1 MIEKST
7 NTVLGPL
14 VLGMSLLNPAAVS
27 GQTGSG
33 PDMTWVEKYVTYA
46 QDAEGHL
53 RLTDV
58 HFLSEVVFD
67 VFDEMAGVEARLY
80 AGDRLVATYDPSSDK
95 SAFTNGSFYTR
106 KTRSFDSLAALDET
120 WPPDTRFRWEIQYPD
135 RLKVLPEI
143 NIGGPEGRTQVPR
156 PSPITLT
163 QGNEI
168 VNSDGAIDATLPV
181 TMNWLPFEE
190 GAPLGDS
197 PWSDFIFVLIS
208 DCHGEVV
215 FTGGA
220 PDTGSFVT
228 FEDTS
233 VEVPAGTLAPGRD
246 YTFFISVVN
255 TVDYNVNGSIEQLAA
270 NSYATELRG
279 STDGPRDVQ
288 DCPNPYRP
296 AVYEW
301 SRKTQPPGEME
312 SWPTLKD
319 FW

>member
-1 MIEKST
+1 MKKTTSF
-7 NTVLGPL
+7 VAVYPL
-14 VLGMSLLNPAAVS
+14 VLGMTLLETGAAL
-27 GQTGSG
+27 GQPGVG
-33 PDMTWVEKYVTYA
+33 PDITWVEKYVTYA
-46 QDAEGHL
+46 QDSNGDL

-67 VFDEMAGVEARLY
+67 VFDDMKDVTARLY
-80 AGDRLVATYDPSSDK
+80 AGDLLVATYDPSSDK
-95 SAFTNGSFYTR
+95 SAFTNGFFYTR
-106 KTRSFDSLAALDET
+106 KTRSFDSLVDLDGT

-135 RLKVLPEI
+135 RVEVLQEI
-143 NIGGPEGRTQVPR
+143 RIGGPEERTQVPR
-156 PSPITLT
+156 PSPITLA
-163 QGNEI
+163 QGTAAIEP
-168 VNSDGAIDATLPV
+168 GEAIDSARPL
-181 TMNWLPFEE
+181 TMSWLPFEE

-220 PDTGSFVT
+220 PDTDTYVT

-255 TVDYNVNGSIEQLAA
+255 TVDYNVQGDIEQLAA
-270 NSYATELRG
+270 NSYATELQG
-279 STDGPRDVQ
+279 STAGPRDV
-288 DCPNPYRP
+288 DSCPEPYRP

-301 SRKTQPPGEME
+301 TRKTQPPGEME

-319 FW
+319 AW